1 MTPIYDSE
9 PQVTAMVGPGPDPKR
24 RPRERH
30 RLVGAITS
38 HIWPSRVTMGGILAR

>member
-1 MTPIYDSE
+1 MTPIYETE
-9 PQVTAMVGPGPDPKR
+9 PQVTAMVGPGPDWKR

-38 HIWPSRVTMGGILAR
+38 RRLPSRSIMRRIRAY